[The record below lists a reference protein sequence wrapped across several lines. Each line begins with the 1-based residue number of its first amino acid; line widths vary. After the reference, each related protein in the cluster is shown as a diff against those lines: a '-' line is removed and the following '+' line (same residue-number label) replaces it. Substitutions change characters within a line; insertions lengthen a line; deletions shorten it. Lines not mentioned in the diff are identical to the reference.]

1 MRRAVL
7 LALLLFTTTPALAAP
22 PQAITIDSRLVARVR
37 PLSAPAGAP
46 AAIAS
51 VLLLSG
57 SNGALGLTREGDI
70 QEQQQNFVIRSAY
83 RFLSSGFNVAI
94 LDSDPMFPEPTGF
107 TNQRHTQQNADLLT
121 KAIEL
126 VRSKWPTVPVW
137 AIAAAN
143 GTISVVNLAARFAKS
158 ALPLKGI
165 VLLSSV
171 TMPNTSP
178 GGEHHDVL
186 TLSPG
191 LRLITIPTLVIWHA
205 GDTCPSSPSTIA
217 PTVFAALTSVP
228 DTDKAEVV
236 IDKGGWVALPPCSSF
251 SYHGYNGAEDEV
263 VAAVAKFVATH
274 P

>member
-1 MRRAVL
+1 MRRTVL

>member
-205 GDTCPSSPSTIA
+205 GDTCPSSPSSIA
-217 PTVFAALTSVP
+217 STVFAALGSVP

-236 IDKGGWVALPPCSSF
+236 IDKGGWVALPPCSSI

-263 VAAVAKFVATH
+263 VAAIAKFVATH

>member
-1 MRRAVL
+1 MGRAL
-7 LALLLFTTTPALAAP
+7 LFALLLFTTTPALAGP

-46 AAIAS
+46 AALAS
-51 VLLLSG
+51 VLLLPG

-70 QEQQQNFVIRSAY
+70 QEQQQSFVIRAAY

-94 LDSDPMFPEPTGF
+94 LDSDPVFPEPTGF
-107 TNQRHTQQNADLLT
+107 TNQRHTQENADLLV
-121 KAIEL
+121 KAIAL
-126 VRSKWPTVPVW
+126 VRSEWPTVPIW
-137 AIAAAN
+137 AAATAN
-143 GTISVVNLAARFAKS
+143 GTISVVNLAARLAKS

-171 TMPNTSP
+171 TMPNASP

-205 GDTCPSSPSTIA
+205 QDTCPSSPSSIA
-217 PTVFAALTSVP
+217 STVFTALTSVP
-228 DTDKAEVV
+228 DTDKAKVA
-236 IDKGGWVALPPCSSF
+236 IDTGGWVALPPCSSL

-263 VAAVAKFVATH
+263 IAAVAKFVATH